1 MTMQT
6 QQLDAALD
14 RLDAW
19 LRHDVAGVTAG
30 PPGDAG
36 AVLAAHAAGLERCLR
51 QLRGLDDQLDRLGT
65 DADALPPDERS
76 RAHAR
81 LDALEADLDR
91 VRRKAARA
99 AFRIAGRGDGLRA
112 AGPDG
117 RIEAVHALLRGLGES
132 VEPGDVRAAVTAT
145 LRNAMYRS
153 ASGAAAAG
161 LDGAALARHAF
172 AVVALAIVLARQGRP
187 GAATL

>member
-1 MTMQT
+1 M
-6 QQLDAALD
+6 AAPRRGECSRD
-14 RLDAW
+14 RAAGRRGSSP
-19 LRHDVAGVTAG
+19 RH
-30 PPGDAG
+30 PRRRAG
-36 AVLAAHAAGLERCLR
+36 ALPAATARA
-51 QLRGLDDQLDRLGT
+51 DDRLDRLGA

-76 RAHAR
+76 RAHAS

-99 AFRIAGRGDGLRA
+99 AFRIAGRGDRGRA

-132 VEPGDVRAAVTAT
+132 VEPGDVRAAVTAA

-153 ASGAAAAG
+153 ASGGAAAG
-161 LDGAALARHAF
+161 LDGAALARHVF

-187 GAATL
+187 GEATS